1 MTRSWSPWTVCA
13 CGAGVS
19 ILVAVGGS
27 AAALPAWQV
36 GWLLALPWLVLGIG
50 WSARRTSADRSDLT
64 TIDVVGKVEPRSYAA
79 GEVILKQGDPS
90 DALYILSTGLVRVVR
105 DDEYG
110 AQIHVADI
118 HPGGFFGEIGLLKSA
133 PRSASVEAVTEVT
146 VLVIDRP
153 LFETIVSSS
162 MSTRRML
169 ERVARIRSR

>member
-1 MTRSWSPWTVCA
+1 MTRSWSPWRVCI

-19 ILVAVGGS
+19 VLVAAVGS
-27 AAALPAWQV
+27 AAALPIWQV

-50 WSARRTSADRSDLT
+50 WSARRSSADRAELT
-64 TIDVVGKVEPRSYAA
+64 TIDVVGKLEPRSYAP
-79 GEVILKQGDPS
+79 GEVILQQGDPS
-90 DALYILSTGLVRVVR
+90 DAMYILSTGSVRVVR

-118 HPGGFFGEIGLLKSA
+118 HPGGFFGEIGLLRRA
-133 PRSASVEAVTEVT
+133 PRSASVEAVTQVT

-153 LFETIVSSS
+153 LFETIVDSS